1 MKRNSLAVVYFA
13 ALQLLASSADA
24 QSLNLYEDSVHAP
37 FVYGVASADPTD
49 TGVLIWTATSAE
61 LSFHNEVIN
70 WEVSADS
77 LFAVLTVSGAEVID
91 SGSGYTIN
99 TEATGL
105 QAGMKY
111 YYRFEWQ
118 GNYSVT
124 GITYTAFADEP
135 DSLNLGLISC
145 SSLFSG
151 YFNGYRQLAHMP
163 GMKGL
168 IHVGDYIYDFADE
181 NELIRIPVNLADP
194 VDTIIETWRAIHRI
208 YLTDPD
214 LREARRMFPWIC
226 TWDNHDVV
234 RSNPAHS
241 SKAFR
246 EFVPFRG
253 DASDTLR
260 IWRKVSYG
268 PLLDIFMI
276 DINIQG
282 GQDSFPSGTLKA
294 MSDEQFTWLKAGLA
308 ASTAKWK
315 FIGSEKLFAQ
325 WDLSDFP
332 LPGGGLSRTWNGY
345 PESRDSLLT
354 HLRDNNIDNT
364 VILSGDFHMN
374 IWSDITTDPFNPL
387 VYDSASGNGSIAIEM
402 MGISLSRGN
411 LDESGVPYSLAANFH
426 NASLTA
432 NAHQQYVN
440 LFDNGFNT
448 ISLFPDSLVAR
459 SYLCPILELSDAIE
473 LDATRVCRAGDNHWQ
488 RVITTSVEEAAAPS
502 LSVYPN
508 PSATGV
514 FTIVLP
520 ETAQKISLTV
530 WDAMGKTCYS
540 HVYAKG
546 GLQTINLKR
555 FAPGVYL
562 LEAMEENGKLFTSR
576 LVIQ

>member
-1 MKRNSLAVVYFA
+1 MKRNSLAVLCFA
-13 ALQLLASSADA
+13 AVQLLTSSADA
-24 QSLNLYEDSVHAP
+24 QSINLYEDSVHTP
-37 FVYGVASADPTD
+37 FVYGVASGDPTD
-49 TGVLIWTATSAE
+49 TSVLIWTATIAAP
-61 LSFHNEVIN
+61 SFHSELIN
-70 WEVSADS
+70 WELSTDS
-77 LFAVLTVSGAEVID
+77 LFSVQIVSGTEMVD
-91 SGSGYTIN
+91 SSHGYTIN

-135 DSLNLGLISC
+135 DSLNLGLVSC

-168 IHVGDYIYDFADE
+168 IHVGDFIYDFADD
-181 NELIRIPVNLADP
+181 NELIRIPADFTEP
-194 VDTIIETWRAIHRI
+194 DDTITENWRAIHRL

-241 SKAFR
+241 SQAYR

-253 DASDTLR
+253 DASDSLR

-282 GQDSFPSGTLKA
+282 GIDTFPSGTLKA
-294 MSDEQFTWLKAGLA
+294 MSDEQFDWLKAGLA

-325 WDLSDFP
+325 WDLTGFP
-332 LPGGGLSRTWNGY
+332 LPGSGLSKTWNGY

-387 VYDSASGNGSIAIEM
+387 VYDSATGNGSIAIEM

-411 LDESGVPYSLAANFH
+411 LDESGVPYSLAPNFH
-426 NASLTA
+426 QASLNA
-432 NAHQQYVN
+432 NPHQQYIN

-448 ISLFPDSLVAR
+448 ISLFSDSLVAR
-459 SYLCPILELSDAIE
+459 SYLCPILELSDAIV
-473 LDATRVCRAGDNHWQ
+473 LDAKRVCMADDNHWQ
-488 RVITTSVEEAAAPS
+488 RVLSTSVEEIGVS
-502 LSVYPN
+502 GSFMVYPN
-508 PSATGV
+508 PASDFITFTTPDNNVAVTVTIYSATGQLV
-514 FTIVLP
+514 HSEIVSNNQQQIKVSNLRSGMYMM
-520 ETAQKISLTV
+520 EARSDKGTEVQKLI
-530 WDAMGKTCYS
+530 
-540 HVYAKG
+540 
-546 GLQTINLKR
+546 
-555 FAPGVYL
+555 
-562 LEAMEENGKLFTSR
+562 
-576 LVIQ
+576 IQR